1 MMKDQPT
8 ATLRI
13 ANFPNDTT
21 ELEIRALFA
30 PYSMIKRVRLV
41 PGTLV
46 SRSWGFGFVDIRPD
60 DVASTVAALDGSV
73 FRGVAIRV
81 DADARGHT
89 RAAIAHQHAGE
100 AAFRGV
106 TASPDTSPRFHYE
119 LAMVER
125 AGMPARGQGTDWY
138 RYVLLCGSARITGLR
153 HGTLEEVAGYAEGC
167 AAAFNFRGTNGRSRN
182 PVVLGKK

>member
-30 PYSMIKRVRLV
+30 PYSTIKRVRLV

-60 DVASTVAALDGSV
+60 DVATTIAALDGSV
-73 FRGVAIRV
+73 FRGAAIRV
-81 DADARGHT
+81 DADARGQV
-89 RAAIAHQHAGE
+89 RAASAHHHGDE
-100 AAFRGV
+100 AAFRAD
-106 TASPDTSPRFHYE
+106 TAAPDTSPQFHYGV
-119 LAMVER
+119 AVVER
-125 AGMPARGQGTDWY
+125 AGGPAGGQGEDWY
-138 RYVLLCGSARITGLR
+138 RYVLACGSARITGLR